1 MFMVERLVDKT
12 ARSSRLGDNATI
24 LRTSIDINEPLRAL
38 GVSAKLDIGS
48 LFLDKKKSMVF
59 IILTGT
65 RHSFKRA
72 NINHVVRFK
81 IKL

>member
-38 GVSAKLDIGS
+38 GVSAKLEIGS

-59 IILTGT
+59 INTGT

-72 NINHVVRFK
+72 NINHAVRFK